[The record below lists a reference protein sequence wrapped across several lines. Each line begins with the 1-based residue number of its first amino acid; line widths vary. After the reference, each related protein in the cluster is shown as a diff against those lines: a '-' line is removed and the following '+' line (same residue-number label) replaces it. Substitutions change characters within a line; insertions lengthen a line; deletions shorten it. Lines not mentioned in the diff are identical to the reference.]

1 MTATVAE
8 LLDVLSLDRI
18 EDDVF
23 SGRSPKTS
31 LQRVFG
37 GQVLGQALMAAGT
50 TVTPQRYV
58 NSLHAYFLR
67 LGDPA
72 VPIAYIVERVREG
85 RSFST
90 RRVIARQH
98 GRPIFHMSASF
109 QISEPGLEHQDPAP
123 QVPDPDELATLA
135 QFKSRGDAAWPVD
148 PDEWAAIDVR
158 RVEETAAPGSPDGS
172 GVGRLRVW
180 LRAAER
186 LPDDPLLHAAVLA
199 YASDLTLLAAA
210 LVPHSVQ
217 IGNPRLFSAS
227 LDHAMWFHR
236 PFRADEWLLH
246 DEHSPSAGN
255 ARGLGQGRVFS
266 RDGRLIATTVQE
278 GLMRVSDFAATPH

>member
-8 LLDVLSLDRI
+8 LLDILLLDQI

-23 SGRSPKTS
+23 RGRSPRTS

-37 GQVLGQALMAAGT
+37 GQVLGQALMAAGR
-50 TVTPQRYV
+50 TVTPLRSV
-58 NSLHAYFLR
+58 HSLHAYFLR
-67 LGDPA
+67 LGDPQ
-72 VPIAYIVERVREG
+72 VPIAYLVDRVREG

-90 RRVIARQH
+90 RSVLARQH
-98 GRPIFHMSASF
+98 GRAIFHMSVSF
-109 QISEPGLEHQDPAP
+109 QVTEPGLEHQDPPP
-123 QVPDPDELATLA
+123 QVPGPEGLRTLA
-135 QFKSRGDAAWPVD
+135 QYRARDDAAWPVD

-158 RVEETAAPGSPDGS
+158 VVEDGA
-172 GVGRLRVW
+172 GQEPPECCRLGRMQVW
-180 LRAAER
+180 LRAADE

-210 LVPHSVQ
+210 LVPHSVNL
-217 IGNPRLFSAS
+217 GNPRLFSAS

-266 RDGRLIATTVQE
+266 QDGRLVATTVQE
-278 GLMRVSDFAATPH
+278 GLMRVNDLPRT